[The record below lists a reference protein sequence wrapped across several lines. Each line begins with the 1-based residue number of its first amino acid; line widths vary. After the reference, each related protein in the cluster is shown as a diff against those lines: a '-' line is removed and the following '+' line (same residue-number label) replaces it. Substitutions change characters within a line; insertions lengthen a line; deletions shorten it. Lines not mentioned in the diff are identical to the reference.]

1 MSVKRRAKKHHEEEN
16 HERWLVSYAD
26 FITLL
31 FAFFVVLFATSNS
44 DEKKQKEFEDSVKKY
59 MYKMAVL
66 GGGGGTDKKGPNQH
80 INYDSPINS
89 PIHQYNSAANTASAE
104 KLQEIE
110 KQLEEVANSEEISK
124 FLQEMT
130 NMEWGLRLSLPS
142 NSVFAKNSL
151 KFTPEAV
158 RFFNELIPLLKKQNS
173 PIVIEAHNF
182 DSKYPQGVDNPWD
195 YSALQA
201 SQVLRY
207 FLKVHNI
214 TPEKLSSQSYG
225 NSKPIYSKKSSKN
238 SRIDIVLLTEGKPY

>member
-1 MSVKRRAKKHHEEEN
+1 MSLKRRAKKHHEEEN

-44 DEKKQKEFEDSVKKY
+44 DQEKQKQFEDSVKKY

-66 GGGGGTDKKGPNQH
+66 GGGGGSKKEGPNQH
-80 INYDSPINS
+80 MDYDSPINS
-89 PIHQYNSAANTASAE
+89 PIHQYNSAANNASAE
-104 KLQEIE
+104 KLQAIE
-110 KQLEEVANSEEISK
+110 KQLEDVASSEEITK
-124 FLQEMT
+124 YLQELT
-130 NMEWGLRLSLPS
+130 SMEWGLRLSIPS
-142 NSVFAKNSL
+142 SVVFAGRSL

-158 RFFNELIPLLKKQNS
+158 RFFNELFPILKQQNS

-182 DSKYPQGVDNPWD
+182 NTRFPQGVDNPWD

-207 FLKVHNI
+207 FLKVHNFN
-214 TPEKLSSQSYG
+214 PEKLSSQSFG
-225 NSKPIYSKKSSKN
+225 DSKPVYAKN
-238 SRIDIVLLTEGKPY
+238 SNKNNRIDIVVLTEGKPY